1 MRLEKGLIGVALRS
15 TAATATLAV
24 LIVVIAN
31 ARDPARLASAAES
44 ASPALQTVS
53 SDIVNFTL
61 QNLTVAV
68 GTTVMWTNLDTA
80 PHTSTS
86 GQSPTSD
93 GIWNSGILSQ
103 NQASAAIAF
112 NTPGTFP
119 YFCTV
124 HPSMQATVEVQ
135 AAATPTPT
143 PVPTATPA
151 PAVAT
156 PTPTSGEPP
165 SPTSTPR
172 PTPTITPTPQVTVV
186 PEEEITPADADG
198 GSVIVVQPTAP
209 GTVALPEHGL
219 KLELPTLA
227 RLKTFQARIR
237 TVEPGSLPIVPDAR
251 VLRSFDIDLFDE
263 KGLPEQD
270 TGLRSAARVS
280 VALSDAEVLD
290 LGGLSA
296 LLSAVLTGEIRFQKL
311 SITGDF
317 WSDLITSFDV
327 QTQTFS
333 TIVSRFST
341 FVLVSSS
348 EDLGITDGPK
358 PSPTPTSIAPI
369 TQPPAAPPTGDVT
382 ASGLTLLVLA
392 GLGIVSVLGGVWFL
406 FNLRQRR

>member
-1 MRLEKGLIGVALRS
+1 MRLKKRLIGATLRS
-15 TAATATLAV
+15 TAAIATLAV
-24 LIVVIAN
+24 LVVVMTN
-31 ARDPARLASAAES
+31 ARDPARLASAAER

-61 QNLTVAV
+61 QNLTIAV

-135 AAATPTPT
+135 APASPTP
-143 PVPTATPA
+143 
-151 PAVAT
+151 T

-198 GSVIVVQPTAP
+198 GSVAVVQPTAP
-209 GTVALPEHGL
+209 GTIALPERGL

-227 RLKTFQARIR
+227 RLKTFQARLR
-237 TVEPGSLPIVPDAR
+237 AVEPESLPIVPDAR

-263 KGLPEQD
+263 KGIPEQD

-296 LLSAVLTGEIRFQKL
+296 LLSAFLTGEIRFQKL
-311 SITGDF
+311 SITRDF
-317 WSDLITSFDV
+317 WSDLVTSFDV

-333 TIVSRFST
+333 TTVSRFST
-341 FVLVSSS
+341 FALVSSS
-348 EDLGITDGPK
+348 EDPGIMDGPA
-358 PSPTPTSIAPI
+358 PSPTPTPIAPI

-406 FNLRQRR
+406 FNLRQRM